1 MISFLRSPKDF
12 GAGLLYVALGGTAVI
27 MARAYDFGTAERMGP
42 GYFPSLIGGC
52 LILIGVASI
61 LRSSIVLGDGVSAF
75 AWRPFI
81 LIGASVVLFAAALP
95 RLGLIPALAILLLVA
110 ALARPAAR
118 LSLMG
123 AGAAALLI
131 AFCALVFV
139 KGLGLSMPL
148 FGPWLGM

>member
-12 GAGLLYVALGGTAVI
+12 GAGLLYVTLGGAAVI
-27 MARAYDFGTAERMGP
+27 MARDYDFGTAERMGP

-61 LRSSIVLGDGVSAF
+61 LRSSIVFDGVSAF

>member
-1 MISFLRSPKDF
+1 MISFLRSPKDL
-12 GAGLLYVALGGTAVI
+12 GAGLLYVALGGAAVI
-27 MARAYDFGTAERMGP
+27 MARDYDFGTAERMGP

-61 LRSSIVLGDGVSAF
+61 LRSSIVFGGGVPAF

-95 RLGLIPALAILLLVA
+95 RLGLIPALVILLLVA

-139 KGLGLSMPL
+139 KGLGLSMSL